1 MLTGLFL
8 KLGPIGIL
16 FVAILGALVG
26 FFSIVGDLIE
36 SMMKRDVGLKDSGNA
51 LPGHGGV
58 LDRIDSYIFTPAI
71 VYFLIKLIMPLLP
84 G

>member
-1 MLTGLFL
+1 MLSYVFL
-8 KLGPIGIL
+8 RLGIMPIL
-16 FVAILGALVG
+16 FVSILGAFVG

-71 VYFLIKLIMPLLP
+71 VYFLIKLIMPLLHA
-84 G
+84 

>member
-1 MLTGLFL
+1 MFL
-8 KLGPIGIL
+8 KLGTTGIL
-16 FVAILGALVG
+16 FVAILGAFVG

-58 LDRIDSYIFTPAI
+58 LDRIDSYLFTPAI
-71 VYFLIKLIMPLLP
+71 LYFLLKLIMPLLP